1 MKFEKVIGQYE
12 IKEKLTQSFFSNRLS
27 HSYLFY
33 GIPGVG
39 KLSLAIAF
47 AQFLSCENK
56 TETDS
61 CGECPSCKKYEK
73 LIHPDLHFVF
83 PVISGSG
90 KKSISDTY
98 ISQWRQIVLED
109 PYFSFREWMIKL
121 GSENKQGGI
130 YADES
135 SEILRKLNLKTFE
148 SDFKIMIIWLP
159 EKMNISCA
167 NKLLKILEEP
177 PHNTVFI
184 LVSDNNENILT
195 TIRSRTQPVKILGI
209 DDVPLKD
216 FLINKYNID
225 EERAADIVKISN
237 GSLLE
242 AEEQITLS
250 EETRYNLEQ
259 FIKLM
264 RIAYSRKVDEAM
276 KWAEDISKTGREA
289 QKSFLHYCSIL
300 LRENF
305 VYNYKL
311 SLLNYMTHEEE
322 DFAKNFAKFI
332 TIKNVSVLSE
342 LFNLAHFHIERNGN
356 AKIIFTDITFNIMK
370 TLKK

>member
-1 MKFEKVIGQYE
+1 MHLGKFVVMKFEKVIGQYE

-135 SEILRKLNLKTFE
+135 SEILRKLNLRRLNR
-148 SDFKIMIIWLP
+148 I
-159 EKMNISCA
+159 
-167 NKLLKILEEP
+167 LK
-177 PHNTVFI
+177 
-184 LVSDNNENILT
+184 
-195 TIRSRTQPVKILGI
+195 
-209 DDVPLKD
+209 
-216 FLINKYNID
+216 
-225 EERAADIVKISN
+225 
-237 GSLLE
+237 
-242 AEEQITLS
+242 
-250 EETRYNLEQ
+250 
-259 FIKLM
+259 
-264 RIAYSRKVDEAM
+264 
-276 KWAEDISKTGREA
+276 
-289 QKSFLHYCSIL
+289 
-300 LRENF
+300 
-305 VYNYKL
+305 
-311 SLLNYMTHEEE
+311 
-322 DFAKNFAKFI
+322 
-332 TIKNVSVLSE
+332 
-342 LFNLAHFHIERNGN
+342 
-356 AKIIFTDITFNIMK
+356 
-370 TLKK
+370 

>member
-1 MKFEKVIGQYE
+1 
-12 IKEKLTQSFFSNRLS
+12 
-27 HSYLFY
+27 
-33 GIPGVG
+33 
-39 KLSLAIAF
+39 
-47 AQFLSCENK
+47 
-56 TETDS
+56 
-61 CGECPSCKKYEK
+61 
-73 LIHPDLHFVF
+73 
-83 PVISGSG
+83 
-90 KKSISDTY
+90 
-98 ISQWRQIVLED
+98 
-109 PYFSFREWMIKL
+109 
-121 GSENKQGGI
+121 
-130 YADES
+130 
-135 SEILRKLNLKTFE
+135 
-148 SDFKIMIIWLP
+148 MIIWLP

>member
-12 IKEKLTQSFFSNRLS
+12 IKEKLVQSFTTNRLS

-33 GIPGVG
+33 GIPGTG

-56 TETDS
+56 TNNDS

-83 PVISGSG
+83 PVVSATG
-90 KKSISDTY
+90 KKSISDSY
-98 ISQWRQIVLED
+98 ISQWREIILED
-109 PYFSFREWMIKL
+109 PYFSFREWMIQL

-130 YADES
+130 FSDES

-148 SDFKIMIIWLP
+148 SDFKNMIIWLP

-177 PHNTVFI
+177 PQNTLFI
-184 LVSDNNENILT
+184 LVSDNSENILQ

-209 DDVPLKD
+209 DDESLKSVI
-216 FLINKYNID
+216 INKYNISS
-225 EERAADIVKISN
+225 ERADDIVKISN

-242 AEEQITLS
+242 AEEQISLS
-250 EETRYNLEQ
+250 DETKYNLEQ
-259 FIKLM
+259 FINLM
-264 RIAYSRKVDEAM
+264 RICYARKVNEAM
-276 KWAEDISKTGREA
+276 KWAEDISKTGREM
-289 QKSFLHYCSIL
+289 QKSFLHYCCVL

-305 VYNYKL
+305 AFNFNL
-311 SLLNYMTHEEE
+311 SQLNFMTHEEE
-322 DFAKNFAKFI
+322 EFAKNFAKFI
-332 TIKNVSVLSE
+332 NIKNVGFLSE

-356 AKIIFTDITFNIMK
+356 AKIIFTDTAFNIMK
-370 TLKK
+370 ILKK